1 MRLGGLW
8 FWAGLVLAAGDAGAV
23 TFRECTLADG
33 RKIFTDAACP
43 AGSKAVEREVAEPKV
58 TAPPPAPATT
68 PAAPGTPE
76 AAAAASAPPPPPKLQ
91 NRYRCIRPEGGDYVS
106 NYDNKETRWVPLWTV
121 ERPNLVLDSGGS
133 EIRVGSAP
141 AGTRGKGDPRREARG
156 EAGSNLVLVRDQC
169 LPLVGRELC
178 TYIKT
183 ERNRLSG
190 EIDRAFEDTR
200 ADLERRAQELDQEFV
215 LRCRP

>member
-1 MRLGGLW
+1 MRSGSMWLG
-8 FWAGLVLAAGDAGAV
+8 AGLLLVLGSAQAV
-23 TFRECTLADG
+23 TFRECILADG
-33 RKIFTDAACP
+33 SKVFTDGACP
-43 AGSKAVEREVAEPKV
+43 AGAKSVERELADPKV
-58 TAPPPAPATT
+58 PAAVTPPPAVPV
-68 PAAPGTPE
+68 APGTPDAMT
-76 AAAAASAPPPPPKLQ
+76 AAAPPPPPKLQ

-133 EIRVGSAP
+133 QVRVGTAP

-200 ADLERRAQELDQEFV
+200 ADLERQAQELDQEFV